1 MSDRFQSQAPPQGQP
16 KAERAEPRSK
26 PASEL
31 GQLET
36 EMEEMRQTLVA
47 QSARLDEVLRAYS
60 RLQQDKDD
68 FRRRAEREK
77 ERVLEIERGNVGLAL
92 LEAVDQL
99 DLTLQ
104 TIPSSTT
111 CKDCQGLSNGVRL
124 IRDGLLRHVEQAGIA
139 RLPAVGARFDPQRHE
154 AVELVAV
161 DDPALDGQVVTEIR
175 AGYQQGERVLR
186 PARVSVGRLSSFGNA
201 SPAVPHARK
210 N

>member
-1 MSDRFQSQAPPQGQP
+1 MPDQLQP
-16 KAERAEPRSK
+16 LEAEVN
-26 PASEL
+26 EL
-31 GQLET
+31 
-36 EMEEMRQTLVA
+36 RQTLEA

-104 TIPSSTT
+104 TIPSQTA
-111 CKDCQGLSNGVRL
+111 CRDCQGVRHGVQL
-124 IRDGLLRHVEQAGIA
+124 IREGLMRSVEQAGIA
-139 RLPAVGARFDPQRHE
+139 RLQAVGTPFDPQRHE
-154 AVELVAV
+154 GVELVSV
-161 DDPALDGQVVTEIR
+161 DDPALDGQVVAETR
-175 AGYQQGERVLR
+175 AGYQQGDRVLR
-186 PARVSVGRLSSFGNA
+186 PARVSVGKLSSHQA
-201 SPAVPHARK
+201 ERTVSRERK

>member
-1 MSDRFQSQAPPQGQP
+1 MPDQLQP
-16 KAERAEPRSK
+16 
-26 PASEL
+26 
-31 GQLET
+31 LET
-36 EMEEMRQTLVA
+36 EVDELRQTLEA

-77 ERVLEIERGNVGLAL
+77 DRVLEIERGNVGLAL

-104 TIPSSTT
+104 TIPPRTT
-111 CKDCQGLSNGVRL
+111 CQDCQGVKHGVQL
-124 IRDGLLRHVEQAGIA
+124 IREGLMRSVEQAGIA
-139 RLPAVGARFDPQRHE
+139 RLKAVGTPFDPQRHE
-154 AVELVAV
+154 AVELISV
-161 DDPALDGQVVTEIR
+161 DDPALDGQVVAETR

-186 PARVSVGRLSSFGNA
+186 PARVAVGKLSSHRPA
-201 SPAVPHARK
+201 RPVSPERK

>member
-1 MSDRFQSQAPPQGQP
+1 MDDRSRRQPEAKPPTKPAPP
-16 KAERAEPRSK
+16 
-26 PASEL
+26 EL
-31 GQLET
+31 GQLEAEVEQLRDT
-36 EMEEMRQTLVA
+36 LQT
-47 QSARLDEVLRAYS
+47 QSARLDEVTRAYS

-92 LEAVDQL
+92 LDAVDQL

-104 TIPSSTT
+104 TIPSQTA
-111 CKDCQGLSNGVRL
+111 CRDCQGVGNGVRM
-124 IRDGLLRHVEQAGIA
+124 IRDGLLRHIEQAGVA
-139 RLPAVGARFDPQRHE
+139 RLPAVGTPFDPQRHE

-186 PARVSVGRLSSFGNA
+186 PARVSVGKLSSRGK
-201 SPAVPHARK
+201 VPVVPLARK

>member
-1 MSDRFQSQAPPQGQP
+1 MPDATQPNLEGQGSDRPP
-16 KAERAEPRSK
+16 SD
-26 PASEL
+26 L
-31 GQLET
+31 GHLEG
-36 EMEEMRQTLVA
+36 EMEDLRRTLQA

-92 LEAVDQL
+92 LEAVYQM

-104 TIPSSTT
+104 TIPTQTT
-111 CKDCQGLSNGVRL
+111 CKDCQGMRQGVQL
-124 IRDGLLRHVEQAGIA
+124 IRDGLLRHVDQAGIA
-139 RLPAVGARFDPQRHE
+139 RLPAVGMPFDPQRHE

-161 DDPALDGQVVTEIR
+161 DDPALDGQVVTELR
-175 AGYQQGERVLR
+175 AGYQQGDRVLR
-186 PARVSVGRLSSFGNA
+186 PARVAVGRLTSGE
-201 SPAVPHARK
+201 SPGGGLPHARK

>member
-1 MSDRFQSQAPPQGQP
+1 M
-16 KAERAEPRSK
+16 
-26 PASEL
+26 
-31 GQLET
+31 
-36 EMEEMRQTLVA
+36 
-47 QSARLDEVLRAYS
+47 RLDEVLRAYS

-111 CKDCQGLSNGVRL
+111 CKDCQGLSGGVRL
-124 IRDGLLRHVEQAGIA
+124 IRDGLLRRVEQAGIS
-139 RLPAVGARFDPQRHE
+139 RLQAVGTRFDPLRHE
-154 AVELVAV
+154 AVELVSV
-161 DDPALDGQVVTEIR
+161 NDPALDGAVVNEIR

-186 PARVSVGRLSSFGNA
+186 PARVSVGRLSSLEDA
-201 SPAVPHARK
+201 DSAPRHARK